1 MEIAAQ
7 EKSTGILYEGY
18 QNEFKLCIFED
29 SGIQGRNERYEFR
42 CNADLECCGRV
53 CCTPEDATVP
63 LWLMI
68 LFIILALVLLAAI
81 LGLLA
86 YLFSKR
92 KPKPKKVYR
101 PDINEYRSIKHADDE
116 SAGYNIDKDAHG
128 YGNRAYDQA
137 GAGAGDSSLED
148 ARNINTAQ
156 AQRYGRNGVGQRSS
170 LSDEFGRG
178 GYRPIPQ
185 PPRFHEHETF
195 EEEFKE
201 EYEIERSVSDS
212 SREML

>member
-1 MEIAAQ
+1 MGLDHKIAAQ
-7 EKSTGILYEGY
+7 SESRGIRYEGNE
-18 QNEFKLCIFED
+18 NEFKECIFEETN
-29 SGIQGRNERYEFR
+29 SGRNERYEFR

-53 CCTPEDATVP
+53 CCTPEDG
-63 LWLMI
+63 
-68 LFIILALVLLAAI
+68 IIHALVLLAII

-86 YLFSKR
+86 YRFSKQ
-92 KPKPKKVYR
+92 KPKPKKVYL
-101 PDINEYRSIKHADDE
+101 PEINKYHADDE
-116 SAGYNIDKDAHG
+116 SAGYNIDKDTHG

-156 AQRYGRNGVGQRSS
+156 TQRYGRNEVGQRSS
-170 LSDEFGRG
+170 LSDEFGQG

-201 EYEIERSVSDS
+201 EYEIERSGSGS
-212 SREML
+212 SHEML